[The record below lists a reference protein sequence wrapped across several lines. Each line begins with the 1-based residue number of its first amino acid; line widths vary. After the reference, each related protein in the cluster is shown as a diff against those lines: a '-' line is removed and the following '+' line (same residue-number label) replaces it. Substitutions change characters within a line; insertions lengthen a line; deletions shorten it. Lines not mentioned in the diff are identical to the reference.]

1 MTRRFG
7 ATVVLRGL
15 DLEVPRGEIVALL
28 GRSGSGKS
36 TALRILAGLDHDYDD
51 GRVHID
57 GAPSVVFQS
66 ARLLPWR
73 TVAENVRHGLNRVR
87 ASRPEKSGR
96 VDRMLTEVGLA
107 GREDAYPGELSGG
120 QAQRVAIA
128 RALVGSPGVIF
139 ADEPTGALDQTTG
152 AEVMAVL
159 TQAAARSGAA
169 LVVVTHDPTV
179 ARWCSRTVAM
189 RDGLV
194 SGEFFAPG
202 RQGDAP
208 SPAEQGGQAR

>member
-1 MTRRFG
+1 
-7 ATVVLRGL
+7 
-15 DLEVPRGEIVALL
+15 
-28 GRSGSGKS
+28 
-36 TALRILAGLDHDYDD
+36 
-51 GRVHID
+51 
-57 GAPSVVFQS
+57 
-66 ARLLPWR
+66 
-73 TVAENVRHGLNRVR
+73 
-87 ASRPEKSGR
+87 
-96 VDRMLTEVGLA
+96 
-107 GREDAYPGELSGG
+107 
-120 QAQRVAIA
+120 
-128 RALVGSPGVIF
+128 
-139 ADEPTGALDQTTG
+139 
-152 AEVMAVL
+152 MAVL